1 MFADF
6 IDATDTEAREIRFR
20 IHDDGYV
27 PRASQGV
34 AVPEPFDIT
43 FDGGAFTLSNC
54 VVRRG
59 PITKD
64 LGSSVAGEVMDD
76 GTQCIAVWVNSQT
89 YEAAAQVGAT
99 IASVTDASVNYGS
112 AWYKVLLYKV
122 NRVTEDEGTEDDVVT
137 VSVLVDYRKGA
148 GVFLYV

>member
-6 IDATDTEAREIRFR
+6 IDAVDTEAREVRFR
-20 IHDDGYV
+20 LHDDGYV
-27 PRASQGV
+27 PGGT
-34 AVPEPFDIT
+34 AVPEPFDVT

-64 LGSSVAGEVMDD
+64 LGSSVAGEVVDD
-76 GTQCIAVWVNSQT
+76 GTQYIAVWVDSQT
-89 YEAAAQVGAT
+89 YEAAAHVGAT
-99 IASVTDASVNYGS
+99 IASVTDASVNYSS

-122 NRVTEDEGTEDDVVT
+122 NRVTEDEVVT

-148 GVFLYV
+148 GVFLYI